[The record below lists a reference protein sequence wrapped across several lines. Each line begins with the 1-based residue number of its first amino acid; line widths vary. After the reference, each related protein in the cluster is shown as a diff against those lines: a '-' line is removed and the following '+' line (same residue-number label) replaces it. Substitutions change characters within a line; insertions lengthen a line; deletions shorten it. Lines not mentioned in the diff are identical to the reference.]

1 MRNHKNLTK
10 SKKSAITYKV
20 TKKLQKLQTSNFYC
34 KGDYIISSF
43 ITKAVS
49 VLLGIMFIL
58 GSAITVNAEEVA
70 VNSGEKFSSADAS
83 LDEYRIVKTIAP
95 EKVQTLKVEVSDIGE
110 RSAVISWQS
119 AEDCS
124 SYVIYRYDD
133 DGQRAEACAVTNE
146 TKVEL
151 KNLQPDTEQKFVI
164 ASGFSDKALGNVSF
178 KTEEETPYLTLS
190 DVTSSTVEIKAQNIQ
205 SGSSVVLLR
214 GTSESD
220 MKKITDIN
228 GDTYTD
234 KNLDNAT
241 EYYYSLE
248 VTTPS
253 GNVKKSNTESVKTL
267 LSMGLPSVSG
277 STKTYAHYT
286 AVTAKSSPQYKL
298 LNSSECYTDSETGIR
313 MIGDCYCVALGSYYG
328 STIGTK
334 YRITFSTGKS
344 IKVILC
350 DQKSD
355 RHTDS
360 NHQYAVKNEDIIEFY
375 VQRSKIPSGVRG
387 NHGNLEQFDGNVV
400 SIEKYV

>member
-1 MRNHKNLTK
+1 MTK
-10 SKKSAITYKV
+10 RKKSAITYKV
-20 TKKLQKLQTSNFYC
+20 TKKLQKLQIGNFYC

-49 VLLGIMFIL
+49 VLLSVMFIF
-58 GSAITVNAEEVA
+58 GTTITVNAEETA
-70 VNSGEKFSSADAS
+70 ADSTEQSAAS
-83 LDEYRIVKTIAP
+83 EASQNDYRIIKTIAP
-95 EKVQTLKVEVSDIGE
+95 ERTKVLKVDVSDIGE

-119 AEDCS
+119 VEDCS
-124 SYVIYRYDD
+124 SYVVYKCNA
-133 DGQRAEACAVTNE
+133 DGQRAEACAVTNDSR
-146 TKVEL
+146 VEL
-151 KNLQPDTEQKFVI
+151 KNLQPNTEQRFII
-164 ASGFSDKALGNVSF
+164 ASGFSDKVFGSVSF
-178 KTEEETPYLTLS
+178 KTEEQTPYLTVS
-190 DVTSSTVEIKAQNIQ
+190 DVTSSTVEIKAENTED
-205 SGSSVVLLR
+205 GSTVALLR
-214 GTSESD
+214 GTNENN
-220 MKKITDIN
+220 MKKIATLD

-234 KNLDNAT
+234 KNVKNST
-241 EYYYSLE
+241 EYFYSLE

-253 GNVKKSNTESVKTL
+253 GSVKNSNTESAKTL

-298 LNSSECYTDSETGIR
+298 LNSPECYTDSETGIR
-313 MIGDCYCVALGSYYG
+313 MIGDYYCVALGSYYG

-360 NHQYAVKNEDIIEFY
+360 NHQYAVKNQDIIEFY
-375 VQRSKIPSGVRG
+375 VQKSKIPSGVRG
-387 NHGNLEQFDGNVV
+387 NYGNLEQFGGSIVA
-400 SIEKYV
+400 IEKYV

>member
-10 SKKSAITYKV
+10 AKKSAITYKV

-49 VLLGIMFIL
+49 VLLGVMFIL

-70 VNSGEKFSSADAS
+70 VNSGEKFSSADTP

-124 SYVIYRYDD
+124 SYVIYRYND

-267 LSMGLPSVSG
+267 LSMGLPSV
-277 STKTYAHYT
+277 
-286 AVTAKSSPQYKL
+286 KL

-344 IKVILC
+344 INVILC

-375 VQRSKIPSGVRG
+375 VQKSKIPSGVRG
-387 NHGNLEQFDGNVV
+387 NYGNLEQFDGSVV